1 MSRIRSRSAGGSC
14 RRAQP
19 RIAASDAPKLAAAP
33 APAMMTARE
42 LNPSTNSCDSSLQTA
57 ATSGGGIRDDQTVE
71 RPHSCLAARTLPP
84 TARANCL
91 SIARRPRAPFLRMQK
106 VGQAALG
113 RRRLTLAMA
122 IHAAKGSMAS
132 GKEAGQVPHMFKC
145 IEASLDAIAR
155 ALSRIHTH
163 WCCRTPCHI
172 SQSCETVATAAR
184 VSKASRRC
192 HLRPLRP

>member
-1 MSRIRSRSAGGSC
+1 MARLS
-14 RRAQP
+14 RAQP
-19 RIAASDAPKLAAAP
+19 AAAGHSLDLHGSP
-33 APAMMTARE
+33 RDSREHPVACPYLYTCAPCRRLVGRCNPNEPNSKEVDRRILSPRTA
-42 LNPSTNSCDSSLQTA
+42 SDSSLRCTQA
-57 ATSGGGIRDDQTVE
+57 CRSTSTRHDDSQG
-71 RPHSCLAARTLPP
+71 AQ
-84 TARANCL
+84 
-91 SIARRPRAPFLRMQK
+91 PFHQL
-106 VGQAALG
+106 
-113 RRRLTLAMA
+113 A

-145 IEASLDAIAR
+145 IEASPDAIAR